1 RRVLFRSVI
10 SNIQDPIS
18 RTPGVGDFQV
28 FGSSYSMRIWLDPAK
43 LVSYALTPMDV
54 SNAIKAQNVQVS
66 TGQLGGLPAVPGQQ
80 LTATIIGKTRLES
93 PEEFRKILLKVN
105 ADGSQVRLGD
115 VARVEMGAMRENIAA
130 KYNGMPA
137 TGIAINLATGANALA
152 TAEAV

>member
-1 RRVLFRSVI
+1 
-10 SNIQDPIS
+10 
-18 RTPGVGDFQV
+18 
-28 FGSSYSMRIWLDPAK
+28 LDPAK

-93 PEEFRKILLKVN
+93 PDEFRKILLKVN
-105 ADGSQVRLGD
+105 SDGSQVRLSD

-137 TGIAINLATGANALA
+137 TGIAINLATGANALS
-152 TAEAV
+152 TAEAVRDTISRLEPFLPEGMDVVYPFDTTPVISASIS